1 MNNIKIKLFRPNDV
15 LCVTK
20 QVIWSDIL
28 GGIKLQRRCINCN
41 IPSSSPTIYK
51 YGKMT
56 DSCVFEVHNDLSP
69 MICVWIVFSQVVWCC
84 LIKPVTLCYSRN
96 PFLKAR
102 CFIKKMK
109 QCQGTMSNLLQ
120 CPNYSSSLLFYIFSN
135 HFLYI

>member
-15 LCVTK
+15 FCVTK

-69 MICVWIVFSQVVWCC
+69 VICV
-84 LIKPVTLCYSRN
+84 
-96 PFLKAR
+96 
-102 CFIKKMK
+102 
-109 QCQGTMSNLLQ
+109 
-120 CPNYSSSLLFYIFSN
+120 
-135 HFLYI
+135 